1 VPIVGAAMQ
10 DKADTR
16 TRTASPSEDLP
27 YRIELWR
34 ADAADA
40 VERVLARA
48 ASMQL
53 ARAIFTAAQNE
64 HPQRRITLC
73 KGNRVVSDS
82 CD

>member
-1 VPIVGAAMQ
+1 MP

-16 TRTASPSEDLP
+16 TRTASRPSEDLP

-34 ADAADA
+34 ADADEP
-40 VERVLARA
+40 ERVLARA
-48 ASMQL
+48 ASIQL
-53 ARAIFTAAQNE
+53 ARAIFTAAQGE

-82 CD
+82 NG